1 MTDPTPITHH
11 DIPISEAI
19 STLNSYYE
27 RIPEMVIAMRV
38 ELTKNEFEKFF
49 NMMRYERRIVA
60 DKIKELY
67 LLYYDMQIVKRQ
79 MSRRD
84 VFGVGC

>member
-1 MTDPTPITHH
+1 MTPITHH
-11 DIPISEAI
+11 DIPISEAL

-38 ELTKNEFEKFF
+38 ELPKNEFEKFF

-60 DKIKELY
+60 EKIKELY

-84 VFGVGC
+84 VWVGGC

>member
-1 MTDPTPITHH
+1 MTPITHH
-11 DIPISEAI
+11 DIPISEAL

-38 ELTKNEFEKFF
+38 ELPKKEFEKFF

-60 DKIKELY
+60 EKIKELY

-84 VFGVGC
+84 VWVGGC